1 MCENCMPHVVASVLT
16 CLRVCILHWRK
27 GRDHSRHLSSDWR
40 GATSVVVVFR
50 CLSPCGA
57 DTPRA
62 ASRPSD
68 AGDPATGDRDPEQCA
83 VQSSL
88 ALVHVP
94 CRSGD

>member
-1 MCENCMPHVVASVLT
+1 M
-16 CLRVCILHWRK
+16 
-27 GRDHSRHLSSDWR
+27 
-40 GATSVVVVFR
+40 VVVFR
-50 CLSPCGA
+50 CLSLRRRHAVA
-57 DTPRA
+57 DT
-62 ASRPSD
+62 RPAGSAGGSD